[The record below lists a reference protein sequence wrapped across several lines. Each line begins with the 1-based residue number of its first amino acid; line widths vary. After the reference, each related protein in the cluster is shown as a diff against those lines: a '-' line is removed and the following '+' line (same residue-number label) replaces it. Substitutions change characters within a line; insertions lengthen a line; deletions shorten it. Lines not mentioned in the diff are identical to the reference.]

1 MRPQKSGA
9 VPFRHVAQH
18 GSMMDDQDQGFGN
31 EQMHYAVQ
39 DGDIEA
45 VRRLIASGVPLND
58 FDEIGRTPLH
68 YAVVAESVEM
78 ATLLLDAGA
87 DVNAHDEAHIG
98 NTPLAEVAGNCSPE
112 IAEVLIVNGA
122 DPTIPG
128 WMQLTALHRASGR
141 KRPEGRRVFELLQSA
156 ANR

>member
-1 MRPQKSGA
+1 
-9 VPFRHVAQH
+9 
-18 GSMMDDQDQGFGN
+18 MMGEHDPSLEGQ
-31 EQMHYAVQ
+31 ELHYAVQ
-39 DGDIEA
+39 DGDVDS
-45 VRRLIASGVPLND
+45 VRRLIASGLPLDD

-87 DVNAHDEAHIG
+87 DVNAHDEAHVG
-98 NTPLAEVAGNCSPE
+98 NTPLAEVAGRCSPE
-112 IAEVLIVNGA
+112 IAEVLVVNGA

-128 WMQLTALHRASGR
+128 WMQLSALDRASGR
-141 KRPEGRRVFELLQSA
+141 KHPEGQRVFEMLQTA